1 MGIVSREAERMNAT
15 LDKSEVAFSYF
26 DSADRL
32 LFWND
37 AYRRLNFLIQD
48 RIRRGAR
55 FHDLL
60 AALVAAGQIEI
71 TGSIDDWLAAR
82 LAARKY
88 GTTALRS
95 LTNGRSFLVQERKDD
110 IGGTLGVWVDISDV
124 ISTGSIL
131 SDEQLLRRTATPRPQ
146 IDVQN
151 MLRDKLQT
159 VLTTLEFIDVTLED
173 SDLSAPL
180 SEAISAVE
188 CITVILD
195 AERHAAA

>member
-15 LDKSEVAFSYF
+15 LNKSEVAFSYF
-26 DSADRL
+26 DSADKL

-37 AYRRLNFLIQD
+37 AYRRLNF
-48 RIRRGAR
+48 RIRDLIRTGVQ
-55 FHDLL
+55 FQELL
-60 AALVAAGQIEI
+60 AALVAAKQIDI
-71 TGSIDDWLAAR
+71 RGDVDDWLKAR

-88 GTTALRS
+88 GHTALRS
-95 LTNGRSFLVQERKDD
+95 LTNGRTFLVQERKDE
-110 IGGTLGVWVDISDV
+110 IGGTLGVWVDVTQLASI
-124 ISTGSIL
+124 GSL
-131 SDEQLLRRTATPRPQ
+131 VCDDQFPPRHSMPMSNV
-146 IDVQN
+146 DVQN

-159 VLTTLEFIDVTLED
+159 VLMTLEFIDVALVDRE
-173 SDLSAPL
+173 LAGPV